1 MNKQKMNKIKDKKM
15 YKIKMINNL
24 LEKKDSSLKRYR
36 KKRLFRSKERK
47 IIMKKK
53 IKIKKEFNK

>member
-1 MNKQKMNKIKDKKM
+1 MNKIKDKKM